1 MNLIDT
7 NGVSYILTKRL
18 SLKENYFLVPEVS
31 EEVEMTQLVHG
42 KKVPDNVLEII
53 ASDEFN
59 EAIYLNH
66 YKNMLN
72 KHDGKSFFNM
82 TGFGDI
88 SILATIHTL
97 LDMYVLQKAE
107 RLFDPTE
114 PITVFTNDG
123 GLTKRIA
130 AEFVGKNVLVRPIL
144 DIK

>member
-1 MNLIDT
+1 MNLVDT
-7 NGVSYILTKRL
+7 NGVSYILTTRL
-18 SLKENYFLVPEVS
+18 SLKENYFLVPDVS

-42 KKVPDNVLEII
+42 KKVPHNVLEII
-53 ASDEFN
+53 ASDEFD
-59 EAIYLNH
+59 EVIYLNH
-66 YKNMLN
+66 YKDMLN

-88 SILATIHTL
+88 SILATVLTL
-97 LDMYVLQKAE
+97 LDVYALQKTE

-114 PITVFTNDG
+114 PITIFTNDT

-130 AEFVGKNVLVRPIL
+130 AEFVSKNVLVRPIS

>member
-7 NGVSYILTKRL
+7 NGVSYILTKGL
-18 SLKENYFLVPEVS
+18 SLKENYFLAPEVS
-31 EEVEMTQLVHG
+31 EEVEMTQLVQG
-42 KKVPDNVLEII
+42 KKLPNRILEIN

-59 EAIYLNH
+59 EPIYLNH

-88 SILATIHTL
+88 SILATIYTL
-97 LDMYVLQKAE
+97 LEMYTLQKTE
-107 RLFDPTE
+107 MLFDPTE
-114 PITVFTNDG
+114 TITIFTNDA
-123 GLTKRIA
+123 GLTKRIKS
-130 AEFVGKNVLVRPIL
+130 EFIENNVIVHSIM